1 MQQVVDLFGI
11 VDLLAHGGQVLG
23 IGLALLLG
31 GRGVRLGDHDSQR
44 GVLHAVHSLVVKLQ
58 GQPLQKKIG

>member
-31 GRGVRLGDHDSQR
+31 GRGVWLGDHDSQR